1 MTINDIR
8 DCLSDSF
15 FSPLFCLFSHRL
27 ILILEVVNPVVEV
40 VNLVVVIASFLF
52 QGPFVHVASIVAT
65 LLSKF
70 FTSFRG
76 IYEVSTDFHFARF
89 FLNKE

>member
-1 MTINDIR
+1 MVLGIV
-8 DCLSDSF
+8 CLIPFFHF
-15 FSPLFCLFSHRL
+15 FSLFSHRL
-27 ILILEVVNPVVEV
+27 MLILEVVNR
-40 VNLVVVIASFLF
+40 VVVIASFLF

-76 IYEVSTDFHFARF
+76 IYEVSTNFHLLVSF
-89 FLNKE
+89 